1 MLNPGTHVASL
12 ATMISTA
19 TPSASNKPVQTLYAS

>member
-1 MLNPGTHVASL
+1 MLNPGTHAASL

-19 TPSASNKPVQTLYAS
+19 TLSVSSKPVQTLYAS